1 MGVYGYNLRIS
12 VGERYRYNYE
22 YNETIPR
29 EFLTDM
35 IDERV
40 NIYQFSNYKIN
51 EFAEQTKK
59 IIEKYQTKCNPKNK
73 RLVKRDSKCDNEI
86 NIEHGHGGYECG
98 DNGEWSS
105 KCVLA
110 YCDEGYK
117 FDYINNK
124 CIKGICSSGMPIMT
138 VNLVMIILGIITLI
152 L

>member
-1 MGVYGYNLRIS
+1 
-12 VGERYRYNYE
+12 
-22 YNETIPR
+22 
-29 EFLTDM
+29 M

-73 RLVKRDSKCDNEI
+73 RLVKRDSKCDKEI
-86 NIEHGHGGYECG
+86 NIEHRHGGYECG
-98 DNGEWSS
+98 DNGERST
-105 KCVLA
+105 KCVIVC
-110 YCDEGYK
+110 CDSGYN

-124 CIKGICSSGMPIMT
+124 CNEDVCSSGIQI
-138 VNLVMIILGIITLI
+138 NIINVSMVSIGIIALI